1 MINLAIDIGNTNT
14 HIGIFSKKL
23 IKLSIFP
30 THNSS
35 LIKDS
40 ENIFSLLTSKGIN
53 KCAVSSVV
61 PDYEKFWENYLE
73 IKFNKLPLI
82 INNKTRLPV
91 KINVK
96 NSNLLGADR
105 ICNAVCGYEHFGKKN
120 NVIVIDMGTAITY
133 NVILKNGEFVGGVI
147 AAGLGTA
154 AKSLNIY
161 TGKLPLLNKDR
172 LLFPKTVIGDNT
184 VSAIQS
190 GLMNSALYAIEG
202 MVNAIKKEKKRDFKA
217 IITGGLAKPFHKK
230 LSFKPV
236 FIENTVL
243 EGLNMIMNYN
253 N

>member
-1 MINLAIDIGNTNT
+1 MFNLAIDIGNTNT
-14 HIGIFSKKL
+14 HIGLFSKKL
-23 IKLSIFP
+23 VKLSIFP

-40 ENIFSLLTSKGIN
+40 ENIFSLLSSKKIN

-61 PDYEKFWENYLE
+61 PDYEKFWENYLD
-73 IKFNKLPLI
+73 IKFNILPLV
-82 INNKTRLPV
+82 INNKIHLPV
-91 KINVK
+91 KIKVN

-105 ICNAVCGYEHFGKKN
+105 ICNAVCGYEYFKRKQ

-133 NVILKNGEFVGGVI
+133 NVILKNGDFIGGII

-172 LLFPKTVIGDNT
+172 LLFPKTVIGNNT
-184 VSAIQS
+184 VAAIQS

-202 MVNAIKKEKKRDFKA
+202 MVKAIKKEKNRNFEA

-236 FIENTVL
+236 YMENTVL
-243 EGLNMIMNYN
+243 QGLNMIMNYN